1 MAAHSLHHL
10 DLAHSQA
17 LNWALVL
24 LGTLLASGWG
34 LRARPTLLGWLVFVP
49 GGKTS
54 IWK

>member
-24 LGTLLASGWG
+24 LGTLLAWA
-34 LRARPTLLGWLVFVP
+34 LWP
-49 GGKTS
+49 GS
-54 IWK
+54 PS